1 MPPADHSAGGFLFR
15 GTDMNTAAWR
25 RDRVWIDQRRIM
37 NPMLNSGIHPN
48 RTRTSRLISRSFM
61 AMATLMLLLGSG
73 ALHRPTQAVPDSDLT
88 SIPAGRKAETIAI
101 ISIDGPIDGVT
112 TRSIARRLQEASEAG
127 CDAVVIELDTPG
139 GDLMATFD
147 ILELIRNKAP
157 ANTVAWVRPKAFSA
171 GTIIALATREIIIT
185 PTGVFGDAA
194 PIQGMPV
201 VGLRQLPA
209 AERAKIEA
217 PLLSE
222 VVFDARRQ
230 GWDEKL
236 VQAFVAVDVELWLIQ
251 NRTNGDR
258 LFVDS
263 AEYERIFGET
273 PVSTRL
279 TRLPAPPAQD
289 QFADLLGSPDEDETV
304 PSLAERDD
312 AIEFVQD
319 FPSKRLVLG
328 PDDAPD
334 WVLLGQVVSPD
345 ELLVLRADE
354 AAAYGFTS
362 GEINDETELKSFFGA
377 GKTMRFDENW
387 SERLVRFMTLW
398 PVRAILIAVM
408 LVGFFVEIAAP
419 GYGAFGLVSLVS
431 LALLLG
437 APLLAGMAEWWT
449 VAAVLLGLMLVALE
463 LFVLP
468 GFGFAGILGGAFI
481 FGGLVGTFIGGRP
494 FDDSIREDLV
504 RGLLATSIGFLGA
517 GVGIWLLW
525 RNLPRLS
532 LARGLIL
539 AEQVGVIADDPS
551 ERPTPSAPISSPVTI
566 ALGTEGVTAT
576 PLRTSGRVRIGDRLV
591 DAQSA
596 GGYIERGIK
605 VRVIA
610 SDDFCIKVEELES

>member
-1 MPPADHSAGGFLFR
+1 
-15 GTDMNTAAWR
+15 
-25 RDRVWIDQRRIM
+25 
-37 NPMLNSGIHPN
+37 
-48 RTRTSRLISRSFM
+48 
-61 AMATLMLLLGSG
+61 
-73 ALHRPTQAVPDSDLT
+73 
-88 SIPAGRKAETIAI
+88 
-101 ISIDGPIDGVT
+101 
-112 TRSIARRLQEASEAG
+112 
-127 CDAVVIELDTPG
+127 
-139 GDLMATFD
+139 
-147 ILELIRNKAP
+147 
-157 ANTVAWVRPKAFSA
+157 
-171 GTIIALATREIIIT
+171 
-185 PTGVFGDAA
+185 
-194 PIQGMPV
+194 
-201 VGLRQLPA
+201 
-209 AERAKIEA
+209 
-217 PLLSE
+217 
-222 VVFDARRQ
+222 
-230 GWDEKL
+230 L

-258 LFVDS
+258 LFVDA
-263 AEYERIFGET
+263 AEYERIFGEL
-273 PVSTRL
+273 PVPTRL
-279 TRLPAPPAQD
+279 ARLPAPPARD
-289 QFADLLGSPDEDETV
+289 QLSGLLGNSDGEEEAV

-312 AIEFVQD
+312 TIEFVQD
-319 FPSKRLVLG
+319 FPSKRAVLG
-328 PDDAPD
+328 PDDASD

-362 GEINDETELKSFFGA
+362 GEINDETELKAFFGA
-377 GKTMRFDENW
+377 GKIIRFDENW

-468 GFGFAGILGGAFI
+468 GFGVAGVLGGAFI

-494 FDDSIREDLV
+494 FDDSIRDDLV

-525 RNLPRLS
+525 QNLPRLS
-532 LARGLIL
+532 SARRLIL
-539 AEQVGVIADDPS
+539 AESVGEIADDPS
-551 ERPTPSAPISSPVTI
+551 GRAMSARPDTTNPMAIAP
-566 ALGTEGVTAT
+566 GMEGVTTT

-596 GGYIERGIK
+596 GAYIERDTK
-605 VRVIA
+605 VRVIS
-610 SDDFCIKVEELES
+610 SDELGIKVEELES

>member
-1 MPPADHSAGGFLFR
+1 MIVAGVMLLIG
-15 GTDMNTAAWR
+15 TAAL
-25 RDRVWIDQRRIM
+25 DRSPRPQ
-37 NPMLNSGIHPN
+37 S
-48 RTRTSRLISRSFM
+48 
-61 AMATLMLLLGSG
+61 AT
-73 ALHRPTQAVPDSDLT
+73 DLT
-88 SIPAGRKAETIAI
+88 PIPAGRKAETIAI
-101 ISIDGPIDGVT
+101 ISVDGPIDGVT
-112 TRSIARRLQEASEAG
+112 TRSIERRLQEAKEAG

-147 ILELIRNKAP
+147 ILELIRNQAP

-258 LFVDS
+258 LFVDA
-263 AEYERIFGET
+263 AEYERIFGDA
-273 PVSTRL
+273 PVATRL
-279 TRLPAPPAQD
+279 TRLPAPPAKD
-289 QFADLLGSPDEDETV
+289 QFSELLGGSSDPDEPVPTV
-304 PSLAERDD
+304 AERNET
-312 AIEFVQD
+312 IEFLQD
-319 FPSKRLVLG
+319 FPSKRPVLG
-328 PDDAPD
+328 PEDAPD

-362 GEINDETELKSFFGA
+362 GEVGDEIELMTFFGA
-377 GKTMRFDENW
+377 TKIIRFDESW
-387 SERLVRFMTLW
+387 SERLVRFMTIW
-398 PVRAILIAVM
+398 PVRAILITVM
-408 LVGFFVEIAAP
+408 LVGFFIEIAAP
-419 GYGAFGLVSLVS
+419 GYGAFGLVSLAS

-437 APLLAGMAEWWT
+437 APLLAGMADWWT

-463 LFVLP
+463 LFLLP
-468 GFGFAGILGGAFI
+468 GFGVAGLLGAFLI

-539 AEQVGVIADDPS
+539 AEEVGVIADDPS
-551 ERPTPSAPISSPVTI
+551 ERAVPSAPIRNPVNL
-566 ALGTEGVTAT
+566 APGTVGITAT
-576 PLRTSGRVRIGDRLV
+576 PLRTSGRVRFGDRMM

-596 GGYIERGIK
+596 GAYIERDTK
-605 VRVIA
+605 VRVIS
-610 SDDFCIKVEELES
+610 SDELGIKVEELES

>member
-1 MPPADHSAGGFLFR
+1 MPIS
-15 GTDMNTAAWR
+15 GT
-25 RDRVWIDQRRIM
+25 
-37 NPMLNSGIHPN
+37 HPN
-48 RTRTSRLISRSFM
+48 RPKSTWKISRSIM
-61 AMATLMLLLGSG
+61 VIATALLLLGG
-73 ALHRPTQAVPDSDLT
+73 AMHRPPQATPAANPT
-88 SIPAGRKAETIAI
+88 TIPAGRKAETIAV

-112 TRSIARRLQEASEAG
+112 TRSIERRLQEAAQEG
-127 CDAVVIELDTPG
+127 CDAVVLELDTPG

-222 VVFDARRQ
+222 VVYDARRQ

-258 LFVDS
+258 LFVDA
-263 AEYERIFGET
+263 AEYERIFGEL
-273 PVSTRL
+273 PVPTRL
-279 TRLPAPPAQD
+279 ARLPAPPARD
-289 QFADLLGSPDEDETV
+289 QLSGLLGNSDGEEEAV

-312 AIEFVQD
+312 TIEFVQD
-319 FPSKRLVLG
+319 FPSKRAVLG
-328 PDDAPD
+328 PDDASD

-362 GEINDETELKSFFGA
+362 GEINDETELKAFFGA
-377 GKTMRFDENW
+377 GKIIRFDENW

-468 GFGFAGILGGAFI
+468 GFGVAGVLGGAFI

-494 FDDSIREDLV
+494 FDDSIRDDLV

-525 RNLPRLS
+525 QNLPRLS
-532 LARGLIL
+532 SARRLIL
-539 AEQVGVIADDPS
+539 AESVGEIADDPS
-551 ERPTPSAPISSPVTI
+551 GRAMSARPDTTNPVAIAP
-566 ALGTEGVTAT
+566 GMEGVTTT

-596 GGYIERGIK
+596 GAYIERGMK

-610 SDDFCIKVEELES
+610 SDQFGIKVEELGS

>member
-1 MPPADHSAGGFLFR
+1 MS
-15 GTDMNTAAWR
+15 
-25 RDRVWIDQRRIM
+25 
-37 NPMLNSGIHPN
+37 PMLNSGNHP
-48 RTRTSRLISRSFM
+48 RHQGSIQKISRTCLIV
-61 AMATLMLLLGSG
+61 AAAMLLIG
-73 ALHRPTQAVPDSDLT
+73 AAAVNPSPRPQSPSDLT
-88 SIPAGRKAETIAI
+88 PIPAGRKAETIAI

-112 TRSIARRLQEASEAG
+112 TRSIERRLREANEAG

-147 ILELIRNKAP
+147 ILELIRNQAP

-222 VVFDARRQ
+222 VVYDARRQ

-258 LFVDS
+258 LFVDA
-263 AEYERIFGET
+263 AEYERIFGDP
-273 PVSTRL
+273 PVPTRL
-279 TRLPAPPAQD
+279 TRLPAPPARD
-289 QFADLLGSPDEDETV
+289 QLSELLGGSSDPDEPVPTV
-304 PSLAERDD
+304 AEREET
-312 AIEFVQD
+312 IEFLQD
-319 FPSKRLVLG
+319 FPSKRPTLG
-328 PDDAPD
+328 PEDAPD

-362 GEINDETELKSFFGA
+362 GEIDNETELASFFGA
-377 GKTMRFDENW
+377 SRIIRFDESW

-398 PVRAILIAVM
+398 PVRAILITVM
-408 LVGFFVEIAAP
+408 LVGFFIEIAAP

-437 APLLAGMAEWWT
+437 APLLAGMADWWT
-449 VAAVLLGLMLVALE
+449 VAAVLLGLMFVALE
-463 LFVLP
+463 LFILP
-468 GFGFAGILGGAFI
+468 GFGVAGLLGAVFI

-494 FDDSIREDLV
+494 FEDSMREDLV

-539 AEQVGVIADDPS
+539 AEEVGVIADDPTG
-551 ERPTPSAPISSPVTI
+551 RAVPSAPVHNPTSI
-566 ALGTEGVTAT
+566 APGTVGITAT

-596 GGYIERGIK
+596 GAYIERDTK
-605 VRVIA
+605 VRVIS
-610 SDDFCIKVEELES
+610 SDELGIKVEELDS

>member
-1 MPPADHSAGGFLFR
+1 M
-15 GTDMNTAAWR
+15 
-25 RDRVWIDQRRIM
+25 
-37 NPMLNSGIHPN
+37 
-48 RTRTSRLISRSFM
+48 
-61 AMATLMLLLGSG
+61 
-73 ALHRPTQAVPDSDLT
+73 HRPPQATPAANPT
-88 SIPAGRKAETIAI
+88 TIPAGRKAETIAV

-112 TRSIARRLQEASEAG
+112 TRSIERRLQEAAQEG
-127 CDAVVIELDTPG
+127 CDAVVLELDTPG

-222 VVFDARRQ
+222 VVYDARRQ

-258 LFVDS
+258 LFVDA
-263 AEYERIFGET
+263 AEYERIFGEL
-273 PVSTRL
+273 PVPTRL
-279 TRLPAPPAQD
+279 ARLPAPPARD
-289 QFADLLGSPDEDETV
+289 QLSGLLGNSDGEEEAV

-312 AIEFVQD
+312 TIEFVQD
-319 FPSKRLVLG
+319 FPSKRAVLG
-328 PDDAPD
+328 PDDASD

-362 GEINDETELKSFFGA
+362 GEINDETELKAFFGA
-377 GKTMRFDENW
+377 GKIIRFDENW

-468 GFGFAGILGGAFI
+468 GFGVAGVLGGAFI

-494 FDDSIREDLV
+494 FDDSIRDDLV

-525 RNLPRLS
+525 QNLPRLS
-532 LARGLIL
+532 SARRLIL
-539 AEQVGVIADDPS
+539 AESVGEIADDPS
-551 ERPTPSAPISSPVTI
+551 GRAMSARPDTTNPMAIAP
-566 ALGTEGVTAT
+566 GMEGVTTT

-596 GGYIERGIK
+596 GAYIERDTK
-605 VRVIA
+605 VRVIS
-610 SDDFCIKVEELES
+610 SDELGIKVEELES

>member
-1 MPPADHSAGGFLFR
+1 
-15 GTDMNTAAWR
+15 
-25 RDRVWIDQRRIM
+25 
-37 NPMLNSGIHPN
+37 
-48 RTRTSRLISRSFM
+48 
-61 AMATLMLLLGSG
+61 MLLIG
-73 ALHRPTQAVPDSDLT
+73 AAAVDRSPRPQSASDLT
-88 SIPAGRKAETIAI
+88 PIPAGRKAETIAI
-101 ISIDGPIDGVT
+101 ISVDGPIDGVT
-112 TRSIARRLQEASEAG
+112 TRSIERRLREANEAG

-147 ILELIRNKAP
+147 ILELIRNQAP

-222 VVFDARRQ
+222 VVYDARRQ

-258 LFVDS
+258 LFVDA
-263 AEYERIFGET
+263 AEYERIFGDA
-273 PVSTRL
+273 PVPTRL
-279 TRLPAPPAQD
+279 TRLPAPPARD
-289 QFADLLGSPDEDETV
+289 QLSELLGGSSDPDEPVPTV
-304 PSLAERDD
+304 AEREET
-312 AIEFVQD
+312 IEFLQD
-319 FPSKRLVLG
+319 FPSKRPTLG
-328 PDDAPD
+328 PEDAPD
-334 WVLLGQVVSPD
+334 WALLGQVVSPD

-362 GEINDETELKSFFGA
+362 GEIDNETELMSFFGA
-377 GKTMRFDENW
+377 SGIIRFDESW

-398 PVRAILIAVM
+398 PVRAILITVM
-408 LVGFFVEIAAP
+408 LVGFFIEIAAP
-419 GYGAFGLVSLVS
+419 GYGAFGLVSLAS

-437 APLLAGMAEWWT
+437 APLLAGMADWWT
-449 VAAVLLGLMLVALE
+449 VAAVLLGLMFVALE
-463 LFVLP
+463 LFILP
-468 GFGFAGILGGAFI
+468 GFGVAGLLGAIFI

-494 FDDSIREDLV
+494 FEDSMREDLV

-539 AEQVGVIADDPS
+539 AEEVGVISDDPS
-551 ERPTPSAPISSPVTI
+551 VRAVPPAAVRNPTNIAP
-566 ALGTEGVTAT
+566 GTVGITAT
-576 PLRTSGRVRIGDRLV
+576 PLRTSGRVRLGDRLV

-596 GGYIERGIK
+596 GAYIERDTK
-605 VRVIA
+605 VRVIS
-610 SDDFCIKVEELES
+610 SDELGIKVEELDS

>member
-1 MPPADHSAGGFLFR
+1 M
-15 GTDMNTAAWR
+15 
-25 RDRVWIDQRRIM
+25 
-37 NPMLNSGIHPN
+37 
-48 RTRTSRLISRSFM
+48 ISRSFM
-61 AMATLMLLLGSG
+61 VVATIMLLLGAGDSNW
-73 ALHRPTQAVPDSDLT
+73 PTQTVPPSNPT
-88 SIPAGRKAETIAI
+88 TIPAGRKAETIAI

-112 TRSIARRLQEASEAG
+112 TRSITRRLQEAREQG
-127 CDAVVIELDTPG
+127 CDAVVLELDTPG

-201 VGLRQLPA
+201 VGLRQLAA

-222 VVFDARRQ
+222 VVYDARRQ

-258 LFVDS
+258 LFVDA
-263 AEYERIFGET
+263 AEYERIFGDI

-279 TRLPAPPAQD
+279 TRLPAPPARD
-289 QFADLLGSPDEDETV
+289 QFSELLGSFEEDEPV
-304 PSLAERDD
+304 PSVAERDD
-312 AIEFVQD
+312 TIEFVQD
-319 FPSKRLVLG
+319 FPSKRPVLG
-328 PDDAPD
+328 PEDAPN

-362 GEINDETELKSFFGA
+362 GEINDEAELRTFFGA
-377 GKTMRFDENW
+377 GKTIRFDENW

-449 VAAVLLGLMLVALE
+449 VAAVLLGLMLVAAE

-468 GFGFAGILGGAFI
+468 GFGVAGILGGAFI

-504 RGLLATSIGFLGA
+504 RGLLATSVGFLGA

-532 LARGLIL
+532 YARGLIL
-539 AEQVGVIADDPS
+539 AEQVGVIADGSS
-551 ERPTPSAPISSPVTI
+551 ERMATSISLSSPTAI
-566 ALGTEGVTAT
+566 APGTEGVTVT
-576 PLRTSGRVRIGDRLV
+576 PLRTSGRIRIGDRLV

-596 GGYIERGIK
+596 GAYIESGTK

-610 SDDFCIKVEELES
+610 SDEFGIKVEELES

>member
-1 MPPADHSAGGFLFR
+1 MR
-15 GTDMNTAAWR
+15 
-25 RDRVWIDQRRIM
+25 
-37 NPMLNSGIHPN
+37 PMLNSGNHP
-48 RTRTSRLISRSFM
+48 RHRGSIQKISRTCLIV
-61 AMATLMLLLGSG
+61 AAAMLLIG
-73 ALHRPTQAVPDSDLT
+73 AAAVDRSPRPQSASDLT
-88 SIPAGRKAETIAI
+88 PIPAGRKAETIAI
-101 ISIDGPIDGVT
+101 ISVDGPIDGVT
-112 TRSIARRLQEASEAG
+112 TRSIERRLREANEAG

-147 ILELIRNKAP
+147 ILELIRNQAP

-222 VVFDARRQ
+222 VVYDARRQ

-258 LFVDS
+258 LFVDA
-263 AEYERIFGET
+263 AEYERIFGDA
-273 PVSTRL
+273 PVPTRL
-279 TRLPAPPAQD
+279 TRLPAPPARD
-289 QFADLLGSPDEDETV
+289 QLSELLGGSSDPDEPVPTV
-304 PSLAERDD
+304 AEREET
-312 AIEFVQD
+312 IEFLQD
-319 FPSKRLVLG
+319 FPSKRPTLG
-328 PDDAPD
+328 PEDAPD
-334 WVLLGQVVSPD
+334 WALLGQVVSPD

-362 GEINDETELKSFFGA
+362 GEIDNETELMSFFGA
-377 GKTMRFDENW
+377 SGIIRFDESW

-398 PVRAILIAVM
+398 PVRAILITVM
-408 LVGFFVEIAAP
+408 LVGFFIEIAAP
-419 GYGAFGLVSLVS
+419 GYGAFGLVSLAS

-437 APLLAGMAEWWT
+437 APLLAGMADWWT
-449 VAAVLLGLMLVALE
+449 VAAVLLGLMFVALE
-463 LFVLP
+463 LFILP
-468 GFGFAGILGGAFI
+468 GFGVAGLLGAIFI

-494 FDDSIREDLV
+494 FEDSMREDLV

-539 AEQVGVIADDPS
+539 AEEVGVISDDPS
-551 ERPTPSAPISSPVTI
+551 VRAVPPAAVRNPTNIAP
-566 ALGTEGVTAT
+566 GTVGITAT
-576 PLRTSGRVRIGDRLV
+576 PLRTSGRVRLGDRLV

-596 GGYIERGIK
+596 GAYIERDTK
-605 VRVIA
+605 VRVIS
-610 SDDFCIKVEELES
+610 SDELGIKVEELDS